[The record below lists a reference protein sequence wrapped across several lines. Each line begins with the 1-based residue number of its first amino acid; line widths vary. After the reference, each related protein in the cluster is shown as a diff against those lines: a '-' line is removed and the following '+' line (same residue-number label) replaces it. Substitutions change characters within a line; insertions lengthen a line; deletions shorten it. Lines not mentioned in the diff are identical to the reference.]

1 MKRSIRRA
9 VGLVIGLLLAA
20 GLLGG
25 CARLLERSYGVT
37 EPYADR
43 YWDSSA
49 EDTLR
54 AETYQ
59 DLVNSMLLLI
69 EQKAEEGVIRC
80 YDEAEEYQQALA
92 ARGEVRQETM
102 LGSYLLKE
110 LRLNYEEG
118 SGYSTVTCQMTYRE
132 DAEDISAL
140 MPISDSQSLVD
151 LLRLAVREDYE
162 KLAAHFTYE
171 PPREDVI
178 SAVESLW
185 QEICRSEME
194 EDALLAVDGDGMGAE
209 PEGEDNTAPEDP
221 DGNGP
226 EDGSQEREAGPAED
240 GAPEGEAPAD
250 GEAPA
255 EDGSVPEGE
264 SGGGTE
270 PPPEEPVIE
279 YPPCP
284 WLIRFY
290 PNQETA
296 EIVEVLLKR

>member
-1 MKRSIRRA
+1 MKASIRRA
-9 VGLVIGLLLAA
+9 AGLALCLAMTA

-25 CARLLERSYGVT
+25 CARLLERSYGIT

-59 DLVNSMLLLI
+59 DLVNSLLLLV

-80 YDEAEEYQQALA
+80 YGEAEEYEQVLA
-92 ARGEVRQETM
+92 ARREVRQETM

-110 LRLNYEEG
+110 LQLDHEKG
-118 SGYSTVTCQMTYRE
+118 SGYSTVSCYMTYRE
-132 DAEDISAL
+132 DAEDLSSIMTL
-140 MPISDSQSLVD
+140 SDSQSLVD

-171 PPREDVI
+171 PSREDVAA
-178 SAVESLW
+178 AVESLW

-194 EDALLAVDGDGMGAE
+194 ELAALSVDE
-209 PEGEDNTAPEDP
+209 EV
-221 DGNGP
+221 
-226 EDGSQEREAGPAED
+226 PAE
-240 GAPEGEAPAD
+240 GAPEGEEGVVPEESGEGGAEAPPEEQEDMPPEEEAVD
-250 GEAPA
+250 GEAA
-255 EDGSVPEGE
+255 EGEDGEAV
-264 SGGGTE
+264 E

-284 WLIRFY
+284 WSIRFY

-296 EIVEVLLKR
+296 EIVEVLLKP

>member
-1 MKRSIRRA
+1 MKASIRRA
-9 VGLVIGLLLAA
+9 AGLALCLAMTA

-25 CARLLERSYGVT
+25 CARLLERSYGIT

-59 DLVNSMLLLI
+59 DLVNSLLLLV

-80 YDEAEEYQQALA
+80 YGEAEEYEQVLA
-92 ARGEVRQETM
+92 ARREVRQETM

-110 LRLNYEEG
+110 LQLDHEKG
-118 SGYSTVTCQMTYRE
+118 SGYGTGTCQMTYRE
-132 DAEDISAL
+132 DAEDLGAL

-171 PPREDVI
+171 PSREDVAA
-178 SAVESLW
+178 AVESLW

-194 EDALLAVDGDGMGAE
+194 ELAALSVDE
-209 PEGEDNTAPEDP
+209 EV
-221 DGNGP
+221 
-226 EDGSQEREAGPAED
+226 PAE
-240 GAPEGEAPAD
+240 GAPEGEEGVVPEESGEGGAEAPPEEQEDMPPEEEAVD
-250 GEAPA
+250 GEAA
-255 EDGSVPEGE
+255 EGEDGEAV
-264 SGGGTE
+264 E

-284 WLIRFY
+284 WSIRFY

-296 EIVEVLLKR
+296 EIVEVLLKP

>member
-1 MKRSIRRA
+1 MKASIRRA
-9 VGLVIGLLLAA
+9 AGLALCLAMTA

-25 CARLLERSYGVT
+25 CARLLERSYGIT

-59 DLVNSMLLLI
+59 DLVNSLLLLV

-80 YDEAEEYQQALA
+80 YGEAEEYEQVLA
-92 ARGEVRQETM
+92 ARREVRQETM

-110 LRLNYEEG
+110 LQLDHEKG
-118 SGYSTVTCQMTYRE
+118 SGYSTVTCRMTYRE
-132 DAEDISAL
+132 DAEDLGAL

-171 PPREDVI
+171 PSREDVAA
-178 SAVESLW
+178 AVESLW

-194 EDALLAVDGDGMGAE
+194 ELAALSVDEEVLEEGI
-209 PEGEDNTAPEDP
+209 PEGEEGVVPEESGEGGAEAP
-221 DGNGP
+221 P
-226 EDGSQEREAGPAED
+226 EEQEA
-240 GAPEGEAPAD
+240 APPSEEPAD
-250 GEAPA
+250 GEAP
-255 EDGSVPEGE
+255 EGVDGEAA
-264 SGGGTE
+264 E

-284 WLIRFY
+284 WSIRFY

-296 EIVEVLLKR
+296 EIVEVLLKP

>member
-1 MKRSIRRA
+1 MKASIRRA
-9 VGLVIGLLLAA
+9 AGLALCLAMTA

-25 CARLLERSYGVT
+25 CARLLERSYGIT

-59 DLVNSMLLLI
+59 DLVNSLLLLV

-80 YDEAEEYQQALA
+80 YGEAEEYEQVLA
-92 ARGEVRQETM
+92 ARREVRQETM

-110 LRLNYEEG
+110 LQLDHEKG

-132 DAEDISAL
+132 DAEDLGAL

-171 PPREDVI
+171 PSREDVAA
-178 SAVESLW
+178 AVESLW

-194 EDALLAVDGDGMGAE
+194 ELAALSVDE
-209 PEGEDNTAPEDP
+209 EVPEE
-221 DGNGP
+221 
-226 EDGSQEREAGPAED
+226 
-240 GAPEGEAPAD
+240 GAPEGEEGVVPEESGEGGAEAPPEEQEDMSPEEEAVD
-250 GEAPA
+250 GEAA
-255 EDGSVPEGE
+255 EGEDGEAV
-264 SGGGTE
+264 E

-284 WLIRFY
+284 WSIRFY

-296 EIVEVLLKR
+296 EIVEVLLKP

>member
-1 MKRSIRRA
+1 MKASIRRA
-9 VGLVIGLLLAA
+9 AGLALCLAMTA

-25 CARLLERSYGVT
+25 CARLLERSYGIT

-59 DLVNSMLLLI
+59 DLVNSLLLLV

-80 YDEAEEYQQALA
+80 YGEAEEYEQVLA
-92 ARGEVRQETM
+92 ARREVRQETM

-110 LRLNYEEG
+110 LQLDHEKG
-118 SGYSTVTCQMTYRE
+118 SGYSTVTCRMTYRE
-132 DAEDISAL
+132 DAEDLGAL

-171 PPREDVI
+171 PSREDVAA
-178 SAVESLW
+178 AVESLW

-194 EDALLAVDGDGMGAE
+194 ELVALSVDE
-209 PEGEDNTAPEDP
+209 EVPEE
-221 DGNGP
+221 
-226 EDGSQEREAGPAED
+226 
-240 GAPEGEAPAD
+240 GAPEGEEGVAPEESGEGGAEAPPEEQEAAPPEEEAVD
-250 GEAPA
+250 GEAA
-255 EDGSVPEGE
+255 EGEDGEAV
-264 SGGGTE
+264 E

-284 WLIRFY
+284 WSIQFY

-296 EIVEVLLKR
+296 EIVEVLLKP

>member
-1 MKRSIRRA
+1 MKASIRRA
-9 VGLVIGLLLAA
+9 AGLALCLAITA

-25 CARLLERSYGVT
+25 CARLLERSYGIT

-59 DLVNSMLLLI
+59 DLVNSLLLLV

-80 YDEAEEYQQALA
+80 YGEAEEYEQVLA
-92 ARGEVRQETM
+92 ARREVRQETM

-110 LRLNYEEG
+110 LQLDHEKG

-132 DAEDISAL
+132 DAEDLGAL

-171 PPREDVI
+171 PSREDVAA
-178 SAVESLW
+178 AVESLW

-194 EDALLAVDGDGMGAE
+194 ELAALSVDE
-209 PEGEDNTAPEDP
+209 EVPE
-221 DGNGP
+221 
-226 EDGSQEREAGPAED
+226 
-240 GAPEGEAPAD
+240 EG
-250 GEAPA
+250 
-255 EDGSVPEGE
+255 VPEGE
-264 SGGGTE
+264 EGVVPEESGEGGAEAPPEEQEDMPPEEEAVDGEAAEGEDGETVE

-284 WLIRFY
+284 WSIRFY

-296 EIVEVLLKR
+296 EIVEVLLKP

>member
-1 MKRSIRRA
+1 MKASIRRA
-9 VGLVIGLLLAA
+9 AGLALCLAMTA

-25 CARLLERSYGVT
+25 CARLLERSYGIT

-59 DLVNSMLLLI
+59 DLVNSLLLLV

-80 YDEAEEYQQALA
+80 YGEAEEYEQVLA
-92 ARGEVRQETM
+92 ARREVRQETM

-110 LRLNYEEG
+110 LQLDHEKG

-132 DAEDISAL
+132 DAEDLGAL

-171 PPREDVI
+171 PSREDVAA
-178 SAVESLW
+178 AVESLW

-194 EDALLAVDGDGMGAE
+194 ELAALSVDEEVPEEGIPEGEESVVPEESGEGGAEAPPEEQEDMPPEEEAVDGEAAV
-209 PEGEDNTAPEDP
+209 GE
-221 DGNGP
+221 
-226 EDGSQEREAGPAED
+226 
-240 GAPEGEAPAD
+240 D
-250 GEAPA
+250 GEA
-255 EDGSVPEGE
+255 V
-264 SGGGTE
+264 E

-284 WLIRFY
+284 WSIRFY

-296 EIVEVLLKR
+296 EIVEVLLKP